1 MRLSQEA
8 YDEAVT
14 SYVENFGMDATT
26 AQIEAREEFALQG
39 FDISSIATSLS
50 QVNCN
55 TFTAVVQTFLTSI
68 YPLAEIEDETWGNS
82 EEDKLTSAIVSFE
95 SYLSDQSVFRP
106 NIVDFACTA
115 GQREIIEILLKFCC
129 KTTLAQTLRDRAL
142 NCLTA
147 MMIIH
152 ENRRLV
158 LKSAA
163 FLTLLECR
171 TLSTSL
177 CSFLASVTKEHGDAK
192 MILMKTERTLTIL
205 TEAFG
210 ASDVVLMR
218 AICELFSAILI
229 DDDRESSTSNKYRHA
244 LILHEHGLL
253 AKVNDAILQ
262 QVQSS
267 QLETSV
273 VLFKLFSH
281 LLTSEKICRSVPED
295 VLSSLLA
302 IISRRRDAV
311 LLNHCCRCVRRLIL
325 SDSRKEILLK
335 FDVIKTFVSLMT
347 CEVSSVRENS
357 ISILAALALRNVEVS
372 NELRANG
379 GVDQLLEL
387 MPQETCGKVL
397 RQCCILIRNIA
408 VRNQD
413 TRDYLVANNVT
424 AQLHDLKALHPR
436 SCIDVGSAALRD
448 LGCDD
453 YGRGWVPRTL
463 VMGTDGS
470 IINSSDLN

>member
-1 MRLSQEA
+1 
-8 YDEAVT
+8 
-14 SYVENFGMDATT
+14 MDATT

-68 YPLAEIEDETWGNS
+68 CPLAEIEDETWGNS

-142 NCLTA
+142 NCLTGACKSFFRIFCLIRTYTA

-192 MILMKTERTLTIL
+192 IILMKTVRY
-205 TEAFG
+205 F
-210 ASDVVLMR
+210 S
-218 AICELFSAILI
+218 LFIEQDSRDARSA
-229 DDDRESSTSNKYRHA
+229 
-244 LILHEHGLL
+244 
-253 AKVNDAILQ
+253 
-262 QVQSS
+262 
-267 QLETSV
+267 
-273 VLFKLFSH
+273 
-281 LLTSEKICRSVPED
+281 RSP
-295 VLSSLLA
+295 SSLRHL
-302 IISRRRDAV
+302 V
-311 LLNHCCRCVRRLIL
+311 P
-325 SDSRKEILLK
+325 
-335 FDVIKTFVSLMT
+335 LM
-347 CEVSSVRENS
+347 
-357 ISILAALALRNVEVS
+357 
-372 NELRANG
+372 
-379 GVDQLLEL
+379 
-387 MPQETCGKVL
+387 
-397 RQCCILIRNIA
+397 
-408 VRNQD
+408 
-413 TRDYLVANNVT
+413 
-424 AQLHDLKALHPR
+424 
-436 SCIDVGSAALRD
+436 
-448 LGCDD
+448 
-453 YGRGWVPRTL
+453 
-463 VMGTDGS
+463 
-470 IINSSDLN
+470 